1 MNNQQLQICFL
12 LLVGNR
18 LYSEREL
25 AIRLSEVDRAIN
37 DGNIIDVGTPFGSL
51 SIQYWG
57 EELWPPELCTEINT
71 IPVAINEL
79 SLGKETK
86 GGLESQYASLR
97 LKPMGEQLLYYLKST
112 PPSLE
117 HEIIRVLPF
126 ESFLREW
133 VLKGTRMDK
142 FIAYL
147 RRKPFKG
154 IDWYFEQ
161 TTPELRRIVGDE
173 RIKAIAEQDLV
184 EMLSSSPCSQGYY
197 YQEDQTFV
205 KVPFGAP
212 NPLYAS

>member
-1 MNNQQLQICFL
+1 MDNQQLQICFL
-12 LLVGNR
+12 LLIGNR
-18 LYSEREL
+18 LYSEQEL
-25 AIRLSEVDRAIN
+25 ATRLPEVDRALN
-37 DGNIIDVGTPFGSL
+37 DGNVIDAATPFGSL
-51 SIQYWG
+51 SIQYLG

-71 IPVAINEL
+71 IPAAICEL
-79 SLGKETK
+79 SLGKEAI

-97 LKPMGEQLLYYLKST
+97 LKPMGAQLLYHLKST
-112 PPSLE
+112 PPSPE

-126 ESFLREW
+126 EIFLREW

-142 FIAYL
+142 LIAYL

-173 RIKAIAEQDLV
+173 RMRAVAEQDLV
-184 EMLSSSPCSQGYY
+184 EMLSESPCSQGYLW
-197 YQEDQTFV
+197 QEERKFV

-212 NPLYAS
+212 NPLYSS

>member
-12 LLVGNR
+12 LLVGHR

-25 AIRLSEVDRAIN
+25 ATRLSEVDRAIN
-37 DGNIIDVGTPFGSL
+37 DGNVIDVETPFGSL
-51 SIQYWG
+51 SIQYLG

-79 SLGKETK
+79 SLGKETQ

-97 LKPMGEQLLYYLKST
+97 LKPMGEQLLYHLKST
-112 PPSLE
+112 PPSPE

-126 ESFLREW
+126 EAFLREL
-133 VLKGTRMDK
+133 VLNGTRVNK
-142 FIAYL
+142 FTSYL

-173 RIKAIAEQDLV
+173 RMKAIAEQDLV
-184 EMLSSSPCSQGYY
+184 EMLSRSPCTQGYY
-197 YQEDQTFV
+197 SQEVPTFV

-212 NPLYAS
+212 NPLYSS